1 MAQRIRFKTVIAIMM
16 TSLFLSACAMQPHKE
31 LSEVMR
37 LQQQAQTAYNEG
49 DLAQARADYLEL
61 TRILPS
67 DESNWFHL
75 GNVYARA
82 GQLEL
87 AVNAYR
93 HVLAHDATHA
103 KAWHNLGV
111 VLMQQS
117 QAAFIQSARRASA
130 NLELQRA
137 SLSMGQRL
145 EEIIHPSS
153 PPAQKQIAPPPSPPV
168 DKANETAIGAQS
180 DTRQKTG
187 IAPPVVTVE
196 APSLDTVRAP

>member
-1 MAQRIRFKTVIAIMM
+1 MAQHIRFETIIPIIV
-16 TSLFLSACAMQPHKE
+16 TSLLLSACAAQPHKE

-49 DLAQARADYLEL
+49 DLAQAQSDYLEL
-61 TRILPS
+61 TRVLPG
-67 DESNWFHL
+67 DESSWFHL

-93 HVLAHDATHA
+93 HVLEHDATHA

-117 QAAFIQSARRASA
+117 QAAFIQSARVARADPD
-130 NLELQRA
+130 LQRA
-137 SLSMGQRL
+137 SLDMGQAL
-145 EEIIHPSS
+145 ETLIHPSS
-153 PPAQKQIAPPPSPPV
+153 PPAQEQVVSPPLPPVVKGDETTIGGTRQTTEVEPPVADVEAPPP
-168 DKANETAIGAQS
+168 GA
-180 DTRQKTG
+180 
-187 IAPPVVTVE
+187 A
-196 APSLDTVRAP
+196 RAP